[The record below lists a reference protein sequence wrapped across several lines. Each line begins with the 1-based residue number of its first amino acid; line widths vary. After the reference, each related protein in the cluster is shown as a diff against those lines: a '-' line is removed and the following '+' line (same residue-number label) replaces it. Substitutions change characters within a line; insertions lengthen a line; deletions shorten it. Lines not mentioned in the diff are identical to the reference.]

1 MVMAQNIAAKD
12 LSTDEDTLLQALET
26 AKKAAHDAGQF
37 LQEKLGKVEVLNK
50 KALRDDLLDVDL
62 QAEEIIISRLR
73 EDFPEYGILSE
84 EVGSENKDFPN
95 RWIIDPLD
103 GSCNFQHG
111 NPTFAI
117 SISLILENR
126 TTLGVVY
133 LPLQDEMFSAIR
145 GHGAFLNGEPIYVSI
160 THSLNDSIIHV
171 GDFAKDGNVHDNNKR
186 LKDLAHLANNVGRV
200 RMIGTAA
207 TDLAFVAC
215 GRAEAL
221 VIHNALPWDIEVG
234 LLLVEEAGGKVYRSK
249 KDKSGR
255 CLLICSNE
263 HIHKQLLEVISRQ
276 FFYPRK
282 MHSLRVQINWNKIVK
297 ILKRHKFAGLLAF

>member
-1 MVMAQNIAAKD
+1 MTQNIVAKD
-12 LSTDEDTLLQALET
+12 TSTDVDTLFKALET
-26 AKKAAHDAGQF
+26 AKKAAYDAGRF
-37 LQEKLGKVEVLNK
+37 LQEKLGKVEVLTK

-84 EVGSENKDFPN
+84 EVGSANKDFPN
-95 RWIIDPLD
+95 RWVVDPLD
-103 GSCNFQHG
+103 GSYNFQHG

-117 SISLILENR
+117 SISLVLENR

-145 GHGAFLNGEPIYVSI
+145 DHGAHLNGRSINVSL
-160 THSLNDSIIHV
+160 TPLLNDSIVHV
-171 GDFAKDGNVHDNNKR
+171 GDFAKDGKIQDNKNR
-186 LKDLAHLANNVGRV
+186 LKDLSHLANNVGRV

-221 VIHNALPWDIEVG
+221 IIHNALPWDIEVG
-234 LLLVEEAGGKVYRSK
+234 LLLVEEAGGKVYQSK
-249 KDKSGR
+249 KGKSGR

-263 HIHKQLLEVISRQ
+263 HIHKQLLEVISRP
-276 FFYPRK
+276 FSHPRK
-282 MHSLRVQINWNKIVK
+282 MHSLRVPINWNKIVK